1 MSDSR
6 VLPPALRR
14 PFDAESERRLAELQ
28 VADYDPIHELKPCR
42 LKPISCGRLA
52 IVQGERKTGVSI
64 PIIGYLLQTD
74 DELMVVDCGLSPRWR
89 EGGEVHQALD
99 ESLGLDT
106 PYMPEL
112 DGPSLAE
119 QVAAMGVKPDRLICT
134 HLHEDH
140 SSDAPELGLT
150 LEASAAEFAA
160 LDRQGADQ
168 LGYPVSDLSGVDRRP
183 IELDP
188 AAPLGP
194 FRASAQVNPQVI
206 AVDTSGHTPGS
217 ISLLACLGAAW
228 VLICGDAVYP
238 RMDDPKAPAWL
249 GMLRISRALD
259 DLRGLRVLPG
269 HDTTVLR
276 YLDEGGWMGRA
287 APPGARHHEP
297 AAHTTT
303 D

>member
-14 PFDAESERRLAELQ
+14 PFDPVSERRQAELQ

-42 LKPISCGRLA
+42 LKPIACGRLA

-74 DELMVVDCGLSPRWR
+74 EELIVVDCGLSPRWR
-89 EGGEVHQALD
+89 DGGEVHRALD

-106 PYMPEL
+106 PYIPEL

-119 QVAAMGVKPDRLICT
+119 QVSAMGLKPDRLICT

-140 SSDAPELGLT
+140 SSDAHELGLT
-150 LEASAAEFAA
+150 LEASAAEFTA
-160 LDRQGADQ
+160 LDQPGADQ
-168 LGYPVSDLSGVDRRP
+168 LGYPVSDLSGVARRP
-183 IELDP
+183 IDLDRT
-188 AAPLGP
+188 APLGP
-194 FRASAQVNPQVI
+194 FPASAQINPQVI
-206 AVDTSGHTPGS
+206 ALDTSGHTPGS

-238 RMDDPKAPAWL
+238 RMDDPEAPAWL

-276 YLDEGGWMGRA
+276 YLDAGEWMGTS
-287 APPGARHHEP
+287 APPAVHDHEP
-297 AAHTTT
+297 AAH
-303 D
+303 DHD

>member
-1 MSDSR
+1 M
-6 VLPPALRR
+6 
-14 PFDAESERRLAELQ
+14 AELD
-28 VADYDPIHELKPCR
+28 VAGYDQIYELKPCR
-42 LKPISCGRLA
+42 LKPIPCGRLA
-52 IVQGERKTGVSI
+52 IVQGQRKTGVSI

-74 DELMVVDCGLSPRWR
+74 EELIVVDCGLSPRWR
-89 EGGEVHQALD
+89 GGGEVHQALD

-119 QVAAMGVKPDRLICT
+119 QVAAMGLKPDRLICT

-140 SSDAPELGLT
+140 SSDANELGLT
-150 LEASAAEFAA
+150 LEASAAEFPA
-160 LDRQGADQ
+160 LDQPGADR
-168 LGYPVSDLSGVDRRP
+168 LVYPVSELSGVPRRA
-183 IELDP
+183 IELDR

-194 FRASAQVNPQVI
+194 FVASAEINPQVI

-238 RMDDPKAPAWL
+238 RMDDSKAPAWL
-249 GMLRISRALD
+249 GMLRIGRALE

-276 YLDEGGWMGRA
+276 
-287 APPGARHHEP
+287 
-297 AAHTTT
+297 TT